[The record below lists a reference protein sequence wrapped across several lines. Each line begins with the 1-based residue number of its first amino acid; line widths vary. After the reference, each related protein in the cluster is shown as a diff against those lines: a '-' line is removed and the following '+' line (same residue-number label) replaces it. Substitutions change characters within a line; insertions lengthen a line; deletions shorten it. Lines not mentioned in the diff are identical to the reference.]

1 MNAYVQRPRQDPKSN
16 LAADRASEARR
27 RLDLRGNLRAGLG
40 DNTPTRAQLSAVKR
54 ALKRM
59 HLPGTWRT
67 GRAWGRD
74 RRWWLYDPRRLAAD
88 PWHRCPLAPIE
99 LAELE
104 LVEISLPA
112 EDA

>member
-1 MNAYVQRPRQDPKSN
+1 MSR
-16 LAADRASEARR
+16 
-27 RLDLRGNLRAGLG
+27 GLG
-40 DNTPTRAQLSAVKR
+40 KTQRAILRLIAQAKPEDAWTFAEICERVYGDNIPTRAQLSAVKR